1 MSDTLSRAEP
11 VPAPRPDTRIET
23 APVSRPELVSS
34 TGTPLHDRVPAPTPA
49 VPSPAVPDAMPAA
62 TPETGLDQLSR
73 IEDKTARIEE
83 KYARSEA
90 RMQRVVDKVD
100 SAMDRFSNV
109 ALQSDLSAVRG
120 EVGLINRRLKKL
132 PGFPALLLTSVL
144 TAILTAAVIVLLYR
158 YGGTFLTPVR

>member
-1 MSDTLSRAEP
+1 MSDTLSTRPVAPPLAYRPEDRVIEIAPTGEAEIVP
-11 VPAPRPDTRIET
+11 VEPQSRLPA
-23 APVSRPELVSS
+23 APVEPLPHTESS
-34 TGTPLHDRVPAPTPA
+34 GI
-49 VPSPAVPDAMPAA
+49 
-62 TPETGLDQLSR
+62 DQLSR

-100 SAMDRFSNV
+100 AAMDRFGNV

-132 PGFPALLLTSVL
+132 PGFGAMLLTSLV
-144 TAILTAAVIVLLYR
+144 TAILTAAIIVLLYR
-158 YGGTFLTPVR
+158 YGGSYLTPVR